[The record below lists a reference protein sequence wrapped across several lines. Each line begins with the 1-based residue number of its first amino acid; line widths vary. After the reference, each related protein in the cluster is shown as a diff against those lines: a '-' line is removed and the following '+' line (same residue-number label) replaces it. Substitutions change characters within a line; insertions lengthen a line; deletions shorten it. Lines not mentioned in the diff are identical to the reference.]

1 MIPNPRVSFLNPPP
15 TGTQPRADP
24 LGVLGVL
31 RRHTIVGTT
40 IIDYALTIALA
51 IVVTKVTN
59 VPLVLTT
66 SACMMLSVGVHAA
79 FGVDTPTVL
88 WIKDMKS

>member
-1 MIPNPRVSFLNPPP
+1 MKPGETLMIRPISLDVPLKSLAVEP
-15 TGTQPRADP
+15 GTHGP
-24 LGVLGVL
+24 
-31 RRHTIVGTT
+31 TIVGTS
-40 IIDYALTIALA
+40 ILDYALTIALA

-79 FGVDTPTVL
+79 FGVDTATVL
-88 WIKDMKS
+88 WIKDLGS